1 MRRLALTSG
10 ILGGL
15 LGSLLLGLA
24 APAVAQV
31 SFGEA
36 SPIKETLEIGVS
48 SNEIAITSDFRGA
61 DLTIF
66 GAITNADE
74 LLLGIG
80 QYDIVVT
87 LEGPRDYATVRK
99 KERVLGIWMNTGA
112 LTFEQV
118 PESYSIASTR
128 QIDDLENQAPAIDKI
143 GVGIE
148 HLPLNPVGYIPNSGL
163 ISEFRDA
170 YRRLKLSNGL
180 YQRDQSGV
188 RFVSSSLF
196 RASLRLPANIPDGQ
210 HMVHAYLFK
219 SGTLIFQRE
228 MPLRVVKTGIEQA
241 ITDAAHDRP
250 IAYGLLC
257 VLIAVVTGWGA
268 SIIFRK
274 D

>member
-1 MRRLALTSG
+1 MRALARIAS
-10 ILGGL
+10 
-15 LGSLLLGLA
+15 LLGLLALMPCLPA
-24 APAVAQV
+24 AAQV
-31 SFGEA
+31 PFGQA
-36 SPIKETLEIGVS
+36 SAVKEGLEIGVS

-66 GAITNADE
+66 GALTNADE
-74 LLLGIG
+74 LLLAIG
-80 QYDIVVT
+80 QYDVVVT

-99 KERVLGIWMNTGA
+99 KERVLGIWMNTESM
-112 LTFEQV
+112 TFQQV

-128 QIDDLENQAPAIDKI
+128 QIDVLDQGPSFSSV

-148 HLPLNPVGYIPNSGL
+148 HLPLDPVGYIRDSGA
-163 ISEFRDA
+163 ITEFRDA
-170 YRRLKLSNGL
+170 YRRLKLGSGL
-180 YQRDQSGV
+180 YQRDTSGV

-210 HMVHAYLFK
+210 QMVRAYLFK
-219 SGTLIFQRE
+219 SGNLIFQRE
-228 MPLRVVKTGIEQA
+228 TPLRVVKTGLEQA
-241 ITDAAHDRP
+241 ISDAAHERP
-250 IAYGLLC
+250 FAYGLLC